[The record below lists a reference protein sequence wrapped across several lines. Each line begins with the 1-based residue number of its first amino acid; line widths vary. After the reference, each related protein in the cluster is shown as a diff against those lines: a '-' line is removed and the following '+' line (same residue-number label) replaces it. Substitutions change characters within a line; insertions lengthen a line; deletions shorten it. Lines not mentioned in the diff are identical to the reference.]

1 MRAAGVLQGDTSE
14 SWKSAPAAA
23 AAAAVEESHGK
34 PAHCSTTT
42 HTAYA
47 TAAGEEDLHELAE
60 STAVVVAHCLGVTE
74 CL

>member
-14 SWKSAPAAA
+14 SWTSAPAAA
-23 AAAAVEESHGK
+23 AAVEEAYGK